1 MAMENND
8 ILLKRFIRYLRL
20 DKGLSENTF
29 ENYANDVEK
38 LMGFIAVEQLD
49 LATLSSN
56 DLQRF
61 ICTLHD
67 VGISSRSQARILSG
81 IKSFFKYL
89 RLERLIEHDPTE
101 LIETPRIGM
110 KLPEVL
116 TVEEIDNMVNTFDL
130 SKAEDR
136 RNRAI
141 VETLYGC
148 GLRVSELV
156 DLRISNLYLT
166 DGYIL
171 VEGKG
176 SKQRVVPISPN
187 AIREIN
193 LYLEDRQYLKIK
205 PGNEN
210 ILFLN
215 RRGGQLTRNMIFYII
230 KQACLEAGILKTVS
244 PHTLRHTFAT
254 HLLEGGANLRAIQQM
269 LGHESITTT
278 EIYTH
283 LDRQFLREEILRCHP
298 RNRKNI

>member
-1 MAMENND
+1 MENDD
-8 ILLKRFIRYLRL
+8 ILLKHFIRYLRIER
-20 DKGLSENTF
+20 GLSENTLKS
-29 ENYANDVEK
+29 YSDDVTK
-38 LMGFIAVEQLD
+38 LIGFAAVENLD
-49 LATLSSN
+49 LTALSN
-56 DLQRF
+56 DDLQRF
-61 ICTLHD
+61 ICTLRD
-67 VGISSRSQARILSG
+67 VGIEPRSQARILSG

-89 RLERLIEHDPTE
+89 RLEHIIENDPTE

-116 TVEEIDNMVNTFDL
+116 TVEEIDCMVNTFDL
-130 SKAEDR
+130 SKPEDR

-156 DLRISNLYLT
+156 ELRISNLNLVE
-166 DGYIL
+166 GYIL

-176 SKQRVVPISPN
+176 SKQRIVPISPN

-193 LYLEDRQYLKIK
+193 LYLEDRQYLEIK

-215 RRGGQLTRNMIFYII
+215 RRGRQLTRTMIFYVV
-230 KQACLEAGILKTVS
+230 KQACINAGIHKNIS

-254 HLLEGGANLRAIQQM
+254 HLIKGGANLRAIQQM